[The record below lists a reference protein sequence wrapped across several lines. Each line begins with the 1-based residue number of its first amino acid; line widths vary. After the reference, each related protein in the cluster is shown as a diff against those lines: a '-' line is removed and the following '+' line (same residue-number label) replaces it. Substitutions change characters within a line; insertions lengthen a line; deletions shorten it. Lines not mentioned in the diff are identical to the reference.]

1 MCPNCRAFITI
12 DDKVC
17 PYCDVPVPARGFAA
31 AQDLVGG
38 LIPHAQ
44 FVTSLILLI
53 NAGLFVATMI
63 TSYNAGNPGALSG
76 IDNRTLVLFGAK
88 YNPLIAH
95 GEYWRLIT
103 AGFLHGGLFHFLMN
117 TWVMLDLS
125 ATVED
130 LFGSRRMVL
139 IYFLATVTG
148 FMASTLWSPAVSIGA
163 SAGLFGLIGAMIAAG
178 SMSGTL
184 QGLAVKAQY
193 KKWAIYSLLF
203 GVVANFGMFG
213 NIDNAAHIGG
223 LAGGFVAARV
233 AGRPRFGH
241 WSEKVWNGLA
251 YACVAMTLYAF
262 FRMAQTIARYA

>member
-44 FVTSLILLI
+44 FITSLILLV
-53 NAGLFVATMI
+53 NGALFVATIIM
-63 TSYNAGNPGALSG
+63 SYNAGNQNALSG
-76 IDNRTLVLFGAK
+76 IDLRTLIIFGAK
-88 YNPLIAH
+88 WNRGLAQ

-103 AGFLHGGLFHFLMN
+103 AGFLHGGLMHFLMN
-117 TWVMLDLS
+117 TWVMLGVS
-125 ATVED
+125 STVEET
-130 LFGSRRMVL
+130 FGQKRMVI

-148 FMASTLWSPAVSIGA
+148 FMASSLWSPALSVGA

-178 SMSGTL
+178 SMAGTL
-184 QGLAVKAQY
+184 QGLAVKQQY
-193 KKWAIYSLLF
+193 KSWAIYSLIF
-203 GVVANFGMFG
+203 GVVASFGMLAV
-213 NIDNAAHIGG
+213 DNAAHVGG

-241 WSEKVWNGLA
+241 WSEQLINIAFYLCLA
-251 YACVAMTLYAF
+251 LTAFAF
-262 FRMAQTIARYA
+262 FRMAQTFARFS

>member
-53 NAGLFVATMI
+53 NGALFVATIIM
-63 TSYNAGNPGALSG
+63 SHNAGNPRAISD
-76 IDNRTLVLFGAK
+76 IDSRTLVLFGAK
-88 YNPLIAH
+88 WNPLLAQ

-103 AGFLHGGLFHFLMN
+103 AGFLHGGLMHFLMN

-125 ATVED
+125 AAVED
-130 LFGSRRMVL
+130 LFGPRRMVM
-139 IYFLATVTG
+139 IYFMATITG
-148 FMASTLWSPAVSIGA
+148 FMASSLWSNAVSVGA

-178 SMSGTL
+178 SMAGTL

-193 KKWAIYSLLF
+193 KRWALYSLLF

-213 NIDNAAHIGG
+213 NIDNAAHVGG
-223 LAGGFVAARV
+223 LAGGFVMARV

-241 WSEKVWNGLA
+241 WSEQIWNTLF
-251 YACVAMTLYAF
+251 YAFLAMTAYAF
-262 FRMAQTIARYA
+262 FRMAQTLARFA

>member
-17 PYCDVPVPARGFAA
+17 PYCNVQVPPKGFAA
-31 AQDLVGG
+31 AQEMVGG
-38 LIPHAQ
+38 LVPSAQ

-53 NAGLFVATMI
+53 NAGLFVATVI
-63 TSYNAGNPGALSG
+63 TSYNAGNPRAISS
-76 IDNRTLVLFGAK
+76 IDGRTLVLFGAK
-88 YNPLIAH
+88 FNPLISQ
-95 GEYWRLIT
+95 GEFWRLIT
-103 AGFLHGGLFHFLMN
+103 AGFLHGGLLHFLMN

-125 ATVED
+125 AAVED

-139 IYFLATVTG
+139 IYFCATVGG
-148 FMASTLWSPAVSIGA
+148 FFASAVWSNAISTGA

-184 QGLAVKAQY
+184 QGMALKAQY
-193 KKWAIYSLLF
+193 KRWAIYSLIF

-241 WSEKVWNGLA
+241 WSENLWNALS
-251 YACVAMTLYAF
+251 YLCVAMTIYAF
-262 FRMAQTIARYA
+262 FRMAQTFARYS